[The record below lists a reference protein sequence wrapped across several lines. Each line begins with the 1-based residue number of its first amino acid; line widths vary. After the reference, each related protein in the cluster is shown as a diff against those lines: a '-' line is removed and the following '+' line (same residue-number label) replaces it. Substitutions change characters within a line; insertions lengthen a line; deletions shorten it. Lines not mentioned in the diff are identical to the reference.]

1 MVGDVLSSGVQAA
14 ALEQRAV
21 QLQQQAD
28 EVAVALRASPAA
40 EAELH
45 EAQAVP
51 AEAAESARRL
61 ARERDTLQQEL
72 AVARERLAAAEAK
85 AQPETLHS
93 APAGDAQTNGT
104 PAVNGLHNGK
114 ADAAGAAEP
123 ADAGTAAAEAQQL
136 RAENAELRQ
145 KVLNVDKWVAG
156 AVAVQVRSWLL
167 LACRPDVRT

>member
-1 MVGDVLSSGVQAA
+1 MSSGVQAA

-28 EVAVALRASPAA
+28 EVAAALRASPAA

-45 EAQAVP
+45 QAQAVP
-51 AEAAESARRL
+51 VEAAESARHL

-72 AVARERLAAAEAK
+72 AAARERLAAAEAE
-85 AQPETLHS
+85 AQPETLNS
-93 APAGDAQTNGT
+93 APAGDAQNGT
-104 PAVNGLHNGK
+104 PAVNGLHNGM

-123 ADAGTAAAEAQQL
+123 ADAGAAAAEAQQL
-136 RAENAELRQ
+136 RAENAELRL
-145 KVLNVDKWVAG
+145 KVLNVDKRVAG

-167 LACRPDVRT
+167 LTCRPDVRT